1 MISPGRQWLPP
12 SHDSNGNSEVTS
24 SQGSSLT
31 TQSEVVPLV
40 FRPSLLDHPDLL
52 SLWNLLEAEN
62 VSLFIF
68 NAREHKLR
76 EKEALL

>member
-1 MISPGRQWLPP
+1 MISPGHQWLPP
-12 SHDSNGNSEVTS
+12 SRDSNCNSDVTS

-31 TQSEVVPLV
+31 TQSEVVPLA
-40 FRPSLLDHPDLL
+40 FRPSLLDHPDLW

-68 NAREHKLR
+68 HAREHKLQ
-76 EKEALL
+76 EKETLL